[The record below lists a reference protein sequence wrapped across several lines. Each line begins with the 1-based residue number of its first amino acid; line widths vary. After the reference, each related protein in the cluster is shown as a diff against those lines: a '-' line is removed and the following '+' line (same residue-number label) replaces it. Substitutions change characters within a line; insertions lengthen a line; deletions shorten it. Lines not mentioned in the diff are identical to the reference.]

1 MNIIMTLA
9 MKIIW
14 WALPRLAGSAI
25 DTLGTNLLYVEQAN
39 ALESP
44 ADRRK
49 RVLYLIGTSLDPLP
63 ESFVRGYVELLVIL
77 NRVGVTSQS
86 LEAMETLVKGLD
98 AEAIANPD
106 KRLAALQ
113 VFTET
118 YKDIPESVA
127 RFLIE
132 LAVAK
137 ARSAVSGA

>member
-1 MNIIMTLA
+1 MTIVLSIA

-14 WALPRLAGSAI
+14 WALPKLAGSAI
-25 DTLGTNLLYVEQAN
+25 DKLGINMLYVEQAN
-39 ALESP
+39 TLLEP
-44 ADRRK
+44 AARRK
-49 RVLYLIGTSLDPLP
+49 SVINSIGTSLDPLP
-63 ESFVRGYVELLVIL
+63 ESFIRAYVELLVIL

-86 LEAMETLVKGLD
+86 LEAMETLVQGLD

-113 VFTET
+113 VFSET

-127 RFLIE
+127 RFLVE

>member
-1 MNIIMTLA
+1 MTIVLSIA
-9 MKIIW
+9 MKIVW

-25 DTLGTNLLYVEQAN
+25 DKLGINMLYVEQAN
-39 ALESP
+39 TLLDP
-44 ADRRK
+44 AARRK
-49 RVLYLIGTSLDPLP
+49 SVINSIGTELDPLP
-63 ESFVRGYVELLVIL
+63 ESFIRAYVELLVIL

-98 AEAIANPD
+98 AELIDNPD
-106 KRLAALQ
+106 KRLAAMQ

-127 RFLIE
+127 RFLVE